1 MTKKKKKKAI
11 TSSASDVLALAKTGT
26 GDPIPAARSPTK
38 AAGNTKNR
46 RRRKLG
52 TSGLLRPRCCNEDDN
67 AMTTPALVK
76 WVESGGGA
84 EDNCNRLLVAQE
96 GVRYETLRFR
106 NKQLLLR
113 EANNDATA
121 IPHPSLSRNALST
134 CDTCANQKP
143 TKWC

>member
-1 MTKKKKKKAI
+1 
-11 TSSASDVLALAKTGT
+11 
-26 GDPIPAARSPTK
+26 
-38 AAGNTKNR
+38 
-46 RRRKLG
+46 
-52 TSGLLRPRCCNEDDN
+52 
-67 AMTTPALVK
+67 MTTPALVK
-76 WVESGGGA
+76 WVESGGGGA

-121 IPHPSLSRNALST
+121 IPHLSLSLSRNALTT

-143 TKWC
+143 TK